1 VRQEDAGAFP
11 IVIGGDHSIG
21 FPDTRAI
28 AKHVEGNLESS
39 TATGILT
46 PPKTIMDERMHTTHW
61 SDATNLPDVPAT
73 NLVHIGIGGCIGN
86 HSGVKGGQG
95 TRYHRDHDIRC

>member
-1 VRQEDAGAFP
+1 
-11 IVIGGDHSIG
+11 
-21 FPDTRAI
+21 
-28 AKHVEGNLESS
+28 
-39 TATGILT
+39 
-46 PPKTIMDERMHTTHW
+46 MHTTHW
-61 SDATNLPDVPAT
+61 SHATNLPDVPAT

>member
-1 VRQEDAGAFP
+1 MMGRTMATARPRAAGPLTSPCPALSDLDVRTRLSERFTLVLAAAGSATRQEDVRQEDAGAFP
-11 IVIGGDHSIG
+11 IVIGGDQSIG

-46 PPKTIMDERMHTTHW
+46 PPKR
-61 SDATNLPDVPAT
+61 
-73 NLVHIGIGGCIGN
+73 
-86 HSGVKGGQG
+86 
-95 TRYHRDHDIRC
+95 